1 MTVGEGAL
9 VSPPFGPVLLRDRPR
24 NRNFNYD
31 GFVQMSALRK
41 FVVAALPLFLCAA
54 APTRAQNPDQPTE
67 ELVANLAA
75 GRVIIAIYKDALV
88 ITTIENKIEPGT
100 LTPPIVPITNQRAG
114 ILLGAST
121 WYSPSSRQVV
131 ENLAQD
137 LPHVRA
143 HTADANVP
151 HLTTPNDPEKT
162 AKDIE
167 QTGLGFLTALNEA
180 AGNIHTHLNLDP
192 NEPLTELVLAD
203 YAPGYGAEVWQLTY
217 TIHQEPERG
226 DYWQTR
232 VVRPRYTQLWPPEK
246 KDPRTLVEIHYPA
259 DDNQTPLRD
268 LLLAKDAD
276 LEKIRDSSPDQAAG
290 ADAILHAETDK
301 QLVSQGLPFLKAAI
315 AAIAKGN
322 RTQMAIILQANNFQ
336 WLIPPPP
343 EDRVPEKLRP
353 EGAPTLQRPP
363 EAPTLQKPPS

>member
-1 MTVGEGAL
+1 MFPVKRLA
-9 VSPPFGPVLLRDRPR
+9 VLL
-24 NRNFNYD
+24 FA
-31 GFVQMSALRK
+31 F
-41 FVVAALPLFLCAA
+41 FLLLA
-54 APTRAQNPDQPTE
+54 APTHAQNPDEPTE
-67 ELVANLAA
+67 ELIANLAA
-75 GRVIIAIYKDALV
+75 GRIIIAIYKDAMV
-88 ITTIENKIEPGT
+88 IATIENKIEPST
-100 LTPPIVPITNQRAG
+100 LTPPIVPITNQKAG

-121 WYSPSSRQVV
+121 WYSPSSRQVI
-131 ENLAQD
+131 ENLAQE

-143 HTADANVP
+143 HTSNANVP
-151 HLTTPNDPEKT
+151 HLATPNDPEKI

-180 AGNIHTHLNLDP
+180 AGNIHSHLNLDP
-192 NEPLTELVLAD
+192 NEPLTELILAD
-203 YAPGYGAEVWQLTY
+203 YAPGYGPEVWQLTY

-246 KDPRTLVEIHYPA
+246 KDSRTLVEIHYPA

-268 LLLAKDAD
+268 LLLAKDAE

-301 QLVSQGLPFLKAAI
+301 QLVSQGLLFLKAAI
-315 AAIAKGN
+315 TAIAKGN
-322 RTQMAIILQANNFQ
+322 RTQMAIIPQAGNFQ

-343 EDRVPEKLRP
+343 EDRVPEKSRP

>member
-1 MTVGEGAL
+1 MFPVKQFFLILATLILL
-9 VSPPFGPVLLRDRPR
+9 V
-24 NRNFNYD
+24 
-31 GFVQMSALRK
+31 
-41 FVVAALPLFLCAA
+41 ALP
-54 APTRAQNPDQPTE
+54 THAQNPDQPTE
-67 ELVANLAA
+67 ELVANLAS

-88 ITTIENKIEPGT
+88 IATIENKIEPGT
-100 LTPPIVPITNQRAG
+100 LTPPIVPMTNQRAG

-137 LPHVRA
+137 LPHVRSHA
-143 HTADANVP
+143 VDANVP
-151 HLTTPNDPEKT
+151 HLATPNNPEKT
-162 AKDIE
+162 ATDIE
-167 QTGLGFLTALNEA
+167 QTGLGFLVALSQA
-180 AGNIHTHLNLDP
+180 AGNIHSHLNLSDT
-192 NEPLTELVLAD
+192 EPLAELILVD
-203 YAPGYGAEVWQLTY
+203 YAPGYGPEVWQLTY

-246 KDPRTLVEIHYPA
+246 KDPHTLVEVHYPS

-268 LLLAKDAD
+268 LLLAKDPE
-276 LEKIRDSSPDQAAG
+276 LEKIRDSNPDQAAG

-301 QLVSQGLPFLKAAI
+301 QLVAQGLPFLKAAI
-315 AAIAKGN
+315 TAIAKGN
-322 RTQMAIILQANNFQ
+322 RTQMAIIPQANNFQ

-343 EDRVPEKLRP
+343 EDRIPEKPRP

-363 EAPTLQKPPS
+363 EAPTLQKPPA

>member
-1 MTVGEGAL
+1 MFPAKGL
-9 VSPPFGPVLLRDRPR
+9 PVLLAA
-24 NRNFNYD
+24 FFLL
-31 GFVQMSALRK
+31 FV
-41 FVVAALPLFLCAA
+41 PT
-54 APTRAQNPDQPTE
+54 TRAQNPDEPTE
-67 ELVANLAA
+67 ELVANLAS
-75 GRVIIAIYKDALV
+75 GRVIIAVYKDALV

-100 LTPPIVPITNQRAG
+100 LTPPIVPITNQKAG

-143 HTADANVP
+143 RTSDANVP
-151 HLTTPNDPEKT
+151 HLATPNDPEKT

-167 QTGLGFLTALNEA
+167 QTGLGFLVALNEA
-180 AGNIHTHLNLDP
+180 AGNIHSHLNLSET
-192 NEPLTELVLAD
+192 EPLTELILAD
-203 YAPGYGAEVWQLTY
+203 YAPGYGPEVWQLTY

-226 DYWQTR
+226 DFWQTR

-246 KDPRTLVEIHYPA
+246 KEAKTLVEIHYPA
-259 DDNQTPLRD
+259 DDNQTPIRD

-276 LEKIRDSSPDQAAG
+276 LEKICASTPDQAAG

-301 QLVSQGLPFLKAAI
+301 QLVAQGLPFLKAAI

-322 RTQMAIILQANNFQ
+322 RTQMAIIPQAGNFQ
-336 WLIPPPP
+336 WLIPPLP
-343 EDRVPEKLRP
+343 EDRIQEKPRP